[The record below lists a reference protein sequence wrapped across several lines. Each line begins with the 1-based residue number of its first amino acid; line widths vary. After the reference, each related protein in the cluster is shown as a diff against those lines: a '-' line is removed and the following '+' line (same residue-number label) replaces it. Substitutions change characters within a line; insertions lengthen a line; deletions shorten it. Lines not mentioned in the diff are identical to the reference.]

1 MGCTQSAPGQACSC
15 LPNSHQARKAAC
27 AAGPSLSLKKRA
39 AAGGLF
45 ARKASQLVTHEDGD
59 PAATMLLKN
68 EQVDPDV
75 LSLDGADGT
84 LVPERELAGKQNEED
99 AASRR
104 RSLRQNIIMKLNS
117 RKISL
122 RTFRR
127 SSGSGETIPSSQD
140 PESPRQTKGACVAAG
155 GEAPRGSDNNSPCAE
170 EASEF
175 FKAFTS
181 ATRASLT
188 AQSEERKH
196 SANDGPAADGEP
208 TTEEMR
214 AVWCVMKANSAT
226 KVEQKIEWL
235 HRLEWLLVRLNP
247 MESNHP
253 TRHALLEAKVLELCL
268 DCLRENQDDAGLCVS
283 ALAILV
289 HMSLNDETSMKL
301 VSSNGLEDITLLLK
315 KYYERC
321 QKREL
326 ATPNAPQEGSEEKG
340 AASDGSDPRD
350 NGSSVG
356 NKDANMASEKSVATA
371 NDTQVTRGE
380 WKQIAGDPKDSEGA
394 VTSTTVASLQADDDQ
409 LLAVELVTLVWRL
422 IFATSLDGDE
432 YAQKW
437 IDVGAAEPAI
447 DSVASDLDV
456 FCSATYVCWVF
467 GALRFLPLDNAELCE
482 DFVRRR
488 QLFRWTLK
496 KMEMHH
502 EEPLV
507 LENGFAVLANYQRAQ
522 PAHAAVLSELPEVW
536 TKCLSWLNTDCM
548 IRVPDVVYQGLYTVG
563 LACSY
568 CPEACGDLRNAKG
581 LEFADKV
588 VEVYGGHSNADVAS
602 GASAAACGSDNGA
615 GSPNEKHANVLQFAE
630 GLRRLLQPVPL
641 SATEMAAICQ
651 EPIHEAD
658 EEESD
663 GERLAASRETEQA
676 TETPQDAALEDNA
689 CGHEPEA
696 TQKLE
701 QPQSQTPFPVETGDN
716 TEQAAAPVTTTTE
729 GRSCQPQ
736 DLDEMAPLPLLQL
749 RTRSM
754 TPESDDGS
762 AEKFT
767 PELRSPPI
775 SEGSAESPEGALGM
789 LTPGEEA
796 DPARTPQLP
805 SGTEV
810 KDSPTPIISIEQLP
824 ALADAGQ
831 MTKKEVASASTVAPA
846 VRVTP
851 VSEAETTGELSSPEL
866 SCASPDPAEDS
877 AEQARPLR

>member
-15 LPNSHQARKAAC
+15 LPNSHLARKAAC

-45 ARKASQLVTHEDGD
+45 ARKVSQLVTQEDGE
-59 PAATMLLKN
+59 PAATMLLKD
-68 EQVDPDV
+68 EHADPDFP
-75 LSLDGADGT
+75 SLDGADGA
-84 LVPERELAGKQNEED
+84 LVPERELADEENAED

-104 RSLRQNIIMKLNS
+104 RSLRQNIIMRLNS

-127 SSGSGETIPSSQD
+127 SSGSGETIPSSRD
-140 PESPRQTKGACVAAG
+140 AESPRQTKGECVAAG
-155 GEAPRGSDNNSPCAE
+155 GEAPSGSDNNSACAE
-170 EASEF
+170 EASAF

-181 ATRASLT
+181 APRASLT

-196 SANDGPAADGEP
+196 SANDGPPADGEP

-289 HMSLNDETSMKL
+289 HMSLNDETSKKL

-321 QKREL
+321 HKPEL
-326 ATPNAPQEGSEEKG
+326 ATPHAPQEDREEES
-340 AASDGSDPRD
+340 AAAEGSDPRD
-350 NGSSVG
+350 NGSFVG
-356 NKDANMASEKSVATA
+356 NNDANMASEKSVAAA
-371 NDTQVTRGE
+371 NDTEETKEE
-380 WKQIAGDPKDSEGA
+380 WKQTAGDPKDSEGA
-394 VTSTTVASLQADDDQ
+394 VTSTVATSLQADDGQ

-437 IDVGAAEPAI
+437 VDAGAAEPAI

-522 PAHAAVLSELPEVW
+522 PAHAEVLSGLPEVW

-581 LEFADKV
+581 VEFADKV
-588 VEVYGGHSNADVAS
+588 VGVYGGHSNADLDSAS
-602 GASAAACGSDNGA
+602 SAPACESENDA

-663 GERLAASRETEQA
+663 GERRTASRETEQA
-676 TETPQDAALEDNA
+676 TETPQDAAVEDNA

-696 TQKLE
+696 ALKPE
-701 QPQSQTPFPVETGDN
+701 QPQSQTPFPVGTGDN

-729 GRSCQPQ
+729 EQSPQ
-736 DLDEMAPLPLLQL
+736 SQDSEQIAPLPFLKL
-749 RTRSM
+749 RTRSV

-767 PELRSPPI
+767 PELRSPPV
-775 SEGSAESPEGALGM
+775 SEGTAESHEGALRM
-789 LTPGEEA
+789 LTPDQEA
-796 DPARTPQLP
+796 GPARTPELS
-805 SGTEV
+805 SGTET
-810 KDSPTPIISIEQLP
+810 KDSPTPIVSIEQLP

-831 MTKKEVASASTVAPA
+831 MTKKEVQNASTMAPA

-851 VSEAETTGELSSPEL
+851 LSEAETTGDLSSPEL
-866 SCASPDPAEDS
+866 CFSRS
-877 AEQARPLR
+877 R